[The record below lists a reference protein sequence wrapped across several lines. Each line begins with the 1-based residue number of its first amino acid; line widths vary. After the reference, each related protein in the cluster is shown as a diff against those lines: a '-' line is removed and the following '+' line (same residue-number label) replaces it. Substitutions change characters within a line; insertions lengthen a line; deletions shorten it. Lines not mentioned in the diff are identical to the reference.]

1 MSNKRRRRTEIGG
14 YWLSQRHNSSS
25 WCRTWFDPATRQT
38 RRASLGTSDI
48 REAELKLAAWIVK
61 NADVRNQHPADL
73 PLATVLTGYWHG
85 HAINLPSATQA
96 KIELRYWS
104 DFFTTAAV
112 AELTSTRQEAFV
124 EHLRGIGHSVGYIS
138 RILSTGRAAIRRAHK
153 RGELLAAPFIADVET
168 AEDRRVK
175 DPKGRPLTIEEIAAL
190 FDAAHQPH
198 VFMYLL
204 LACCTLA
211 RPEAILNLTTFQRDR
226 KAGIIDLNPA
236 GRRQTKKFR
245 SLILEAKTLTPWLD
259 QAERAMRQEAAE
271 RARRGSYKVVAPNY
285 IAWAGRSLK
294 SIKTAW
300 RTLRDDAELDE
311 RVTPYSI
318 RHTVA
323 REMRRRRVPLEQRQA
338 FVGHLPRG
346 SARTTA
352 IYAPDEPEYLSD
364 AVEAIDAIMSDV
376 DRAATRSIV
385 WSVRASSVLIPLGKV
400 VGAGG
405 IEPPTPT
412 MSTAH
417 DPKDFNRLKR
427 RK

>member
-1 MSNKRRRRTEIGG
+1 MSNKQRRPAQIGG
-14 YWLSQRHNSSS
+14 YWLSQRDNSPN

-38 RRASLGTSDI
+38 RRASLGTSDL
-48 REAELKLAAWIVK
+48 REAELKLSAWVAK
-61 NADVRNQHPADL
+61 SAEVRNKHPADL
-73 PLATVLTGYWHG
+73 PLATVLTRYWHG

-104 DFFTTAAV
+104 DFFTTDMV
-112 AELTSTRQEAFV
+112 ADLTSTRQEAFV
-124 EHLRGIGHSVGYIS
+124 EHLRNLGHSTGYIS
-138 RILSTGRAAIRRAHK
+138 RILSTGRAAIRRADK
-153 RGELLAAPFIADVET
+153 RGEVLAVPFIADVET

-175 DPKGRPLTIEEIAAL
+175 EPKGRPLTLEEIAAL
-190 FDAAHQPH
+190 FDAANQHH
-198 VFMYLL
+198 VFIFLL

-211 RPEAILNLTTFQRDR
+211 RPEAILDLTTFQRDR
-226 KAGIIDLNPA
+226 EAGTIDLNPA

-245 SLILEAKTLTPWLD
+245 PLILEPETLTPWLD
-259 QAERAMRQEAAE
+259 QAERAMRLEASE
-271 RARRGSYKVVAPNY
+271 RARRGSSRVVAPNY
-285 IAWAGRSLK
+285 VAWAGGPLK

-318 RHTVA
+318 RHTMA

-338 FVGHLPRG
+338 FLGHLPRG

-352 IYAPDEPEYLSD
+352 IYAPDEPEYLSE
-364 AVEAIDAIMSDV
+364 AVEAIDAIMGDV
-376 DRAATRSIV
+376 NRAATQSIV
-385 WSVRASSVLIPLGKV
+385 WSLRARSVPVQLRKV

-412 MSTAH
+412 MST
-417 DPKDFNRLKR
+417 
-427 RK
+427 